1 MRTSQESGSL
11 DGYLY
16 GQNNEKIKVSVTVVF
31 A

>member
-1 MRTSQESGSL
+1 MRTSQESESL

-16 GQNNEKIKVSVTVVF
+16 GQNNEKTEVSVTVLF